1 MVNEYN
7 MENED
12 DVLVNA
18 SYKGEPFNV
27 QLYRQFG
34 TGLTVVACSNNT
46 PALIRRAAAK
56 FHRAACLTPGLAAG
70 MLRRDIERYKG
81 YRFDGFRF
89 GRKQ

>member
-1 MVNEYN
+1 MNEG

-18 SYKGEPFNV
+18 SYKDRPFCV

-34 TGLTVVACSNNT
+34 TGLLAIMCSRDT

-56 FHRAACLTPGLAAG
+56 FHRAELKAGLAAV
-70 MLRRDIERYKG
+70 MLRRDLERYKG

-89 GRKQ
+89 GRKS